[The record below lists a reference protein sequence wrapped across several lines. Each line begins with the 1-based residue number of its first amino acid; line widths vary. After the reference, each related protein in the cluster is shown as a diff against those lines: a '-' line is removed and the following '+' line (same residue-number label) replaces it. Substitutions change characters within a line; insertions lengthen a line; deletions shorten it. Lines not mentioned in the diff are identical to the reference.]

1 MKDFAPLNITAA
13 AVGFPAR
20 LCTITRKD
28 GNVYRIAESDEP
40 ITIGGVTWSVVP
52 GLMISAVKHT
62 NNGEMPSAQI
72 IAVHNRGTVFDT
84 NDIDVGLFDAAAVQI
99 YIVDRMNLATPKL
112 LFTGSIGNIAYNTEN
127 QLSLDIKGPAAFG
140 RILMTQKRSPMCR
153 TDLYSE
159 LCGVNPD
166 TYKVVAIVGAV
177 LDQYNFTTSSGL
189 NAYPDGW
196 FTQGVLLLDSGTSL
210 EIANWVTSTQTIT
223 TYLPS
228 ARLITAGQHFTMWPG
243 CDKTMT
249 ITGCG
254 KFNNYLNFQGEPHF
268 TGTAAAAQ
276 QVS

>member
-1 MKDFAPLNITAA
+1 MKDFAPLKITAA

-28 GNVYRIAESDEP
+28 GNIYRIAESDEP
-40 ITIGGVTWSVVP
+40 ITIGGMTWSVVP
-52 GLMISAVKHT
+52 GLQISAVKHT

-72 IAVHNRGTVFDT
+72 VAVHNRGTVFDS

-99 YIVDRMNLATPKL
+99 YIIDRMNLATPKL
-112 LFTGSIGNIAYNTEN
+112 LFTGSIGNIAYNVEN
-127 QLSLDIKGPAAFG
+127 QLMLDIQGATAFG
-140 RILMTQKRSPMCR
+140 KILMTQKRSPTCR

-166 TYKVVAIVGAV
+166 SYKVVTTIGTIA
-177 LDQYNFTTSSGL
+177 DSYNFTVGAL
-189 NAYPDGW
+189 AQPDGW

-210 EIANWVTSTQTIT
+210 EIANWVQASHTIT

-228 ARLITAGQHFTMWPG
+228 ARLVTPGQGVTLWPG
-243 CDKTMT
+243 CDKTLKMCS
-249 ITGCG
+249 GRY
-254 KFNNYLNFQGEPHF
+254 NNALNFQGEPHF

-276 QVS
+276 QV

>member
-1 MKDFAPLNITAA
+1 MKNFAPLNITAA

-28 GNVYRIAESDEP
+28 GNIYRVAESDQP

-52 GLMISAVKHT
+52 GLQISAVKHT

-72 IAVHNRGTVFDT
+72 IAVHNRGTIFDS

-112 LFTGSIGNIAYNTEN
+112 LFTGSIGNISYNVEN
-127 QLSLDIKGPAAFG
+127 QLVLDIQGAAAFG
-140 RILMTQKRSPMCR
+140 KILMTQKRSPMCR

-166 TYKVVAIVGAV
+166 SYKVLTTIGAV
-177 LDQYNFTTSSGL
+177 LDAYNFTVGALSQ
-189 NAYPDGW
+189 PDGW

-210 EIANWVTSTQTIT
+210 EIANWVQASHTIT

-228 ARLITAGQHFTMWPG
+228 ARLVTPGQGVTLWPG
-243 CDKTMT
+243 CDKTMGN
-249 ITGCG
+249 TGCG
-254 KFNNYLNFQGEPHF
+254 KYSNWLNYQAEPHF

-276 QVS
+276 QV